1 MKDLKSINQLIEI
14 LQELP
19 SIGRKSATR
28 LALSLAKDKF
38 KALKLVNALENVIS
52 NVQECKICGNFSEHE
67 ICEICDDP
75 LRDKTL
81 AIVEN
86 EKDILTIEESG
97 SYNGYYFVLS
107 YIDSEIIDKIKN
119 LIKEKE
125 IKEVIFAFPPSV
137 ENEAK
142 TLLLEDKL
150 KDLNIEFSQIAQ
162 GVPTGVHFENVD
174 INSLAKAF
182 KLRFKLWYTYKKGE

>member
-1 MKDLKSINQLIEI
+1 MKDLKSLNNLIEV
-14 LQELP
+14 LQDLP
-19 SIGRKSATR
+19 GIGKKSATR

-52 NVQECKICGNFSEHE
+52 NIGECKICGNFSEHE
-67 ICEICDDP
+67 ICDICNDN

-86 EKDILTIEESG
+86 QKDILIIEESG

-107 YIDSEIIDKIKN
+107 CLDDEHLQNLKN
-119 LIKEKE
+119 LIKSYE
-125 IKEVIFAFPPSV
+125 IKEVIFAFTPGI

-142 TLLLEDKL
+142 ILLLEDKL
-150 KDLNIEFSQIAQ
+150 KETNVEFSQIAQ

-174 INSLAKAF
+174 INSLATAI
-182 KLRFKLWYTYKKGE
+182 KLRFKLKE

>member
-1 MKDLKSINQLIEI
+1 MKDLKSLNELIEI

-19 SIGRKSATR
+19 SIGKKSATR

-38 KALKLVNALENVIS
+38 KALKLVNAIENVIS
-52 NVQECKICGNFSEHE
+52 NIEECKICGNFSEHE
-67 ICEICDDP
+67 ICEICDNP
-75 LRDKTL
+75 LRDKIL

-86 EKDILTIEESG
+86 PKDIITIEESA
-97 SYNGYYFVLS
+97 SYYGYYFVLS
-107 YIDSEIIDKIKN
+107 KLNNETIEKIRNIIE
-119 LIKEKE
+119 EKQ
-125 IKEVIFAFPPSV
+125 INEVIFAFPPCV

-142 TLLLEDKL
+142 SLVLEEKL

-174 INSLAKAF
+174 INSLAKAI
-182 KLRFKLWYTYKKGE
+182 KLRFKI